1 MTSPPSPAED
11 PGHKT
16 PESPV
21 VRALGEATVE
31 AAPELAELCVTL
43 EGRAKGHW
51 ETSESLTRRSEECV
65 ALIAAYGPAIEQML
79 TSELRISPE
88 LPGMGDKVRWYG
100 GTVCTRFV
108 VSDFSV
114 LGELMSRLAQLRPVA
129 VEGPRWRLRTDSP
142 VHREAL
148 ESAVRA
154 AMARAAEYAQ
164 AAGGRLIR
172 LLELADSAL
181 ATGYRPAAQGATPGQ
196 NAGPVARP
204 GSGSDWP
211 TALELEPVTQTV
223 RASVEAR
230 FVMTHPE
237 SLEISGA

>member
-1 MTSPPSPAED
+1 MTGPSSPAED
-11 PGHKT
+11 PG
-16 PESPV
+16 PRVPGFPV
-21 VRALGEATVE
+21 VRALGEAAVE
-31 AAPELAELCVTL
+31 VPPELAELCVIL

-65 ALIAAYGPAIEQML
+65 ALIAAYGPAIEQMQ
-79 TSELRISPE
+79 TSQLRISPE
-88 LPGMGDKVRWYG
+88 LPGMGDKVRWYR
-100 GTVCTRFV
+100 GTVRTRFA

-114 LGELMSRLAQLRPVA
+114 LGELRSRLAQLRPVV

-142 VHREAL
+142 VHREVL

-181 ATGYRPAAQGATPGQ
+181 TTGHCPAAQGATAGQ
-196 NAGPVARP
+196 DAGPAARP
-204 GSGSDWP
+204 ASGSDWP
-211 TALELEPVTQTV
+211 SATELEPVMQTV
-223 RASVEAR
+223 RASVEAQ

-237 SLEISGA
+237 SLEIPGA